1 MQGFFLVYKN
11 KFITS
16 HDVVKQIKKKFNFL
30 KVGHSGT
37 LDPLAEGL
45 LIVFINKATKLAFL
59 FENLDKQYEGTFV
72 FNKKYD
78 TFDILGKLIAVK
90 NNIISDEQV
99 QRSFDKFHKKKY
111 LQKPPMYSSIKI
123 KGQKMYNLARKNI
136 ILEIPKREVIIHSL
150 LKTSLVY
157 DNQVDFLTHVSKGT
171 YVRSLASDIA
181 LDMNTY
187 GALKKLKRIS
197 IGNYLLSD
205 AKTIEK
211 ISLKDLK
218 MVETLFCNY
227 NELILNDYLIKLV
240 KNGIYLDQRQIIT
253 NKPFI
258 VKNNKNQLVAYYE
271 PIVKNIYAPKFFF

>member
-1 MQGFFLVYKN
+1 MEGFFLVYKN
-11 KFITS
+11 KFVTS

-59 FENLDKQYEGTFV
+59 FENLDKKYEGTFV
-72 FNKKYD
+72 FNQKYD
-78 TFDILGKLIAVK
+78 TLDIFGKLIDVK
-90 NNIISDEQV
+90 NDIISDEQV
-99 QRSFDKFHKKKY
+99 QRSFEKFHKKKY
-111 LQKPPMYSSIKI
+111 LQKPPMHSSIKI
-123 KGQKMYNLARKNI
+123 EGQKMYNLARKNI
-136 ILEIPKREVIIHSL
+136 IVEIPKREVIIHSL

-171 YVRSLASDIA
+171 YVRSLAADIA

-197 IGNYLLSD
+197 IGNYLLND
-205 AKTIEK
+205 AKTVEQ
-211 ISLKDLK
+211 ISLKDLI
-218 MVETLFCNY
+218 MVETLFSNY
-227 NELILNDYLIKLV
+227 DELILNDYLIKLV

-258 VKNNKNQLVAYYE
+258 VKNNKNKWIAYYE
-271 PIVKNIYAPKFFF
+271 KIVKNTYAPKYFF